1 VIWNWKCPEVLTGF
15 GLPFV
20 NPIHSFLYTTEGEF
34 QVAITT
40 AAARLGT
47 SAFSD
52 AAPVELRSNA
62 TQGEIEAVILVT
74 YQQVLG
80 NPYILTSE
88 RLVIAESLLRDRKIT
103 VQEFVRQV
111 AKSDLYKQNFFHNN
125 FQSRTIELNYK
136 HLLGRA
142 PYDQSEI
149 TAHMNLYQ
157 SKGFDADI
165 DSYIDS
171 PEYQTSFGENIVPY
185 YRDFV
190 TTGVGQRSV
199 GFPRLLQLYRGYA
212 SSDRAQ
218 LIGKAPRLVKDLA
231 RNTASTVVPPSGG
244 AGGFAFI
251 SAAKGDASSSAFGGS
266 KAFGSG
272 RLFRVEVAGISGP
285 GYPKVRRVNKAVVIP
300 YEELS
305 SHMQRVQRQGGKIAS
320 ITPL

>member
-1 VIWNWKCPEVLTGF
+1 
-15 GLPFV
+15 
-20 NPIHSFLYTTEGEF
+20 
-34 QVAITT
+34 VAITT
-40 AAARLGT
+40 AASRLGT

-52 AAPVELRSNA
+52 AAPVELRPNA
-62 TQGEIEAVILVT
+62 TQGEIEAVILAV

-80 NPYILTSE
+80 NPHLLTSE

-111 AKSDLYKQNFFHNN
+111 AKSNLYKQKFFHNN

-142 PYDQSEI
+142 PYDQTEI
-149 TAHMNLYQ
+149 TEHMNLYQ

-171 PEYQTSFGENIVPY
+171 PEYQTSFGEDIVPY

-190 TTGVGQRSV
+190 TTGIGQRSV
-199 GFPRLLQLYRGYA
+199 GFARLFQLYRGYA
-212 SSDRAQ
+212 GSDGAHLTGGIPQ
-218 LIGKAPRLVKDLA
+218 LVKDLA
-231 RNTASTVVPPSGG
+231 RNTASVVVPPSGA
-244 AGGFAFI
+244 AGGFAFRP
-251 SAAKGDASSSAFGGS
+251 ALKGDASFSAFGGS

-272 RLFRVEVAGISGP
+272 QLFRVEVTGISGP

-300 YEELS
+300 YEELTP
-305 SHMQRVQRQGGKIAS
+305 HMQRVQRQGGKIAS

>member
-1 VIWNWKCPEVLTGF
+1 L
-15 GLPFV
+15 
-20 NPIHSFLYTTEGEF
+20 

-52 AAPVELRSNA
+52 AAPLELRPYA
-62 TQGEIEAVILVT
+62 TPGDIEAVILAV

-80 NPYILTSE
+80 NPHLLKSE
-88 RLVIAESLLRDRKIT
+88 RLVISESLLRDRKIT

-111 AKSDLYKQNFFHNN
+111 AKSNLYKQKFFHNS
-125 FQSRTIELNYK
+125 FQSRTIELNFK

-149 TAHMNLYQ
+149 TEHMNLYQ

-165 DSYIDS
+165 DSYINS
-171 PEYQTSFGENIVPY
+171 SEYQVTFGENIVPY
-185 YRDFV
+185 YRDLV

-199 GFPRLLQLYRGYA
+199 GFTRLLQLYRGYA
-212 SSDRAQ
+212 NSDQAQ
-218 LIGKAPRLVKDLA
+218 LNSKTPRLVKGLA
-231 RNTASTVVPPSGG
+231 RNTASTLVAPSGG
-244 AGGFAFI
+244 SGGFAFLP
-251 SAAKGDASSSAFGGS
+251 ALKGDASFSAFGGS

-272 RLFRVEVAGISGP
+272 RLYRVEVAAISGP
-285 GYPKVRRVNKAVVIP
+285 GYPKVRRVNKSVIIP
-300 YEELS
+300 YEELTP
-305 SHMQRVQRQGGKIAS
+305 HMQRVLRQGGKIAS

>member
-1 VIWNWKCPEVLTGF
+1 
-15 GLPFV
+15 
-20 NPIHSFLYTTEGEF
+20 
-34 QVAITT
+34 VAITT

-47 SAFSD
+47 SAFGN
-52 AAPVELRSNA
+52 AAPVELRPNA
-62 TQGEIEAVILVT
+62 TQGDIEAVILAT

-80 NPYILTSE
+80 NPHLLASE

-111 AKSDLYKQNFFHNN
+111 AKSSLYKEKFFHSN

-142 PYDQSEI
+142 PYAQSEI
-149 TAHMNLYQ
+149 TEHLDRYQ
-157 SKGFDADI
+157 FEGFDADI

-185 YRDFV
+185 YRDLV

-212 SSDRAQ
+212 NSDRAQ
-218 LIGKAPRLVKDLA
+218 LSGGAPRLVQDIA
-231 RNTASTVVPPSGG
+231 RNTASTVVPPSGT
-244 AGGFAFI
+244 AAGFAFI
-251 SAAKGDASSSAFGGS
+251 GAQKGDASSSAFGGS
-266 KAFGSG
+266 KAFDSG
-272 RLFRVEVAGISGP
+272 RLFRVEVAGIMGQ
-285 GYPKVRRVNKAVVIP
+285 GYPKVRRVNKAVIVP
-300 YEELS
+300 YEELTP
-305 SHMQRVQRQGGKIAS
+305 HMQRVQRQGGKIAS

>member
-1 VIWNWKCPEVLTGF
+1 
-15 GLPFV
+15 
-20 NPIHSFLYTTEGEF
+20 
-34 QVAITT
+34 VAITT

-62 TQGEIEAVILVT
+62 TPGDIEAVIQAT

-80 NPYILTSE
+80 NPHLLASE
-88 RLVIAESLLRDRKIT
+88 RLIIAESLIRDRKIT

-111 AKSDLYKQNFFHNN
+111 AKSELYREKFFHSN

-149 TAHMNLYQ
+149 ALHMDLYQ
-157 SKGFDADI
+157 DHGFEADI

-171 PEYQTSFGENIVPY
+171 SEYQSSFGENTVPY
-185 YRDFV
+185 YRDFANA
-190 TTGVGQRSV
+190 GLCQRST

-212 SSDRAQ
+212 NSDRVQ
-218 LIGKAPRLVKDLA
+218 LTGSKPRLVKELA
-231 RNTASTVVPPSGG
+231 RNTSSLASSPSAG
-244 AGGFAFI
+244 AFL
-251 SAAKGDASSSAFGGS
+251 AAGKGDDCYSAFGGS

-272 RLFRVEVAGISGP
+272 RMFRVEVAGISGP
-285 GYPKVRRVNKAVVIP
+285 GYPKVRRVNKVVIIS
-300 YEELS
+300 YEELTP
-305 SHMQRVQRQGGKIAS
+305 HMQRVQKQGGKIAS
-320 ITPL
+320 ITPF